1 MELGRFEGNVRDRTK
16 TESSQLSLL
25 FNEIITD
32 ICHQAFVQCASTLF
46 SFVKEF
52 YRETVEVTESGG
64 VIDISGLAMASVDP
78 KNLSLRDSVYG
89 EITVVDDLT
98 YNEVLGGYT
107 TAELAEALFARVTT
121 QIVGTGETAAR
132 KLVIVP
138 YRGTNKTT
146 GPGDI
151 FLTFIRVPSKQ
162 TDPEKMVDFP
172 DRYMMVPEDYAVHL
186 VTKRLDAE
194 TAADVDLTQGEGA
207 TTKSIQELAA
217 DKQLE
222 KP

>member
-1 MELGRFEGNVRDRTK
+1 MADKFLSSTMELGRFEGNVRDRTK

-98 YNEVLGGYT
+98 YN
-107 TAELAEALFARVTT
+107 
-121 QIVGTGETAAR
+121 
-132 KLVIVP
+132 
-138 YRGTNKTT
+138 
-146 GPGDI
+146 
-151 FLTFIRVPSKQ
+151 
-162 TDPEKMVDFP
+162 
-172 DRYMMVPEDYAVHL
+172 
-186 VTKRLDAE
+186 
-194 TAADVDLTQGEGA
+194 
-207 TTKSIQELAA
+207 
-217 DKQLE
+217 
-222 KP
+222 